1 MKKSS
6 KRWSKFRKEFKR
18 DWQLLVMVLIPV
30 IYLLIFSY
38 GSMYGVQVAFRDY
51 RPRAGITG
59 STWVGLQWFVKFLSS
74 PKFFAV
80 LKNTVV
86 LSLYSLLVNFPLPII
101 FALMLHALRSDKYKR
116 TVQVISYIPHFIST
130 AVIVSLIQMVLSP
143 VSGIYGMMFRLFN
156 DGGYPMDFRGSAGA
170 FRHIYVWSSVW
181 QGLGWG
187 TIIYTSALA
196 GVSQELHEAAQ
207 IDGASRFKRIIHID
221 IPAIMPMICMRLI
234 LTFSSIISVGFDKA
248 YMLQTDLNVS
258 VSEVVSTYVYKN
270 GLNSFKNF
278 SYGTAVG
285 LFNTAIN
292 LTLMFIVNGITK
304 KMSQD
309 EVSLF

>member
-1 MKKSS
+1 MKKNSN
-6 KRWSKFRKEFKR
+6 KWNKFRREFKR
-18 DWQLLVMVLIPV
+18 DWQLFVMVMIPV

-38 GSMYGVQVAFRDY
+38 GAMFGVQVAFRDY

-59 STWVGLQWFVKFLSS
+59 SEWVGLQWFAKFLSS
-74 PKFFAV
+74 PKFFVV
-80 LKNTVV
+80 LKNTLI
-86 LSLYSLLVNFPLPII
+86 LSVYSIAVGFPLPII
-101 FALMLHALRSDKYKR
+101 FALMLHSLRSEKFKR
-116 TVQVISYIPHFIST
+116 TIQVVSYIPHFISIS
-130 AVIVSLIQMVLSP
+130 VIVALIQMVLSP
-143 VSGIYGMMFRLFN
+143 VSGIYGMVHHALN
-156 DGGYPMDFRGSAGA
+156 GGGYPVDFRGSAEA
-170 FRHIYVWSSVW
+170 FRHIYVWSGVW

-221 IPAIMPMICMRLI
+221 IPSIMPMICIRLI
-234 LTFSSIISVGFDKA
+234 LQFSHIISVGFSKT

-258 VSEVVSTYVYKN
+258 VSEVISTYVYKN

-278 SYGTAVG
+278 SYGTAVD

-292 LTLMFIVNGITK
+292 LSLMFVVNGITK
-304 KMSQD
+304 KLSQD

>member
-1 MKKSS
+1 MKTNS
-6 KRWSKFRKEFKR
+6 KKWNKFCREFKR

-30 IYLLIFSY
+30 IYVLIFSY

-59 STWVGLQWFVKFLSS
+59 SEWVGLQWFEKFLTS
-74 PKFFAV
+74 PKFFTV

-86 LSLYSLLVNFPLPII
+86 LSVYSLVVNFPLPII
-101 FALMLHALRSDKYKR
+101 FALMLHALRSEKYKR

-130 AVIVSLIQMVLSP
+130 AVIVALIQMLLSP
-143 VSGIYGMMFRLFN
+143 VSGIYGMLYQAFN
-156 DGGYPMDFRGSAGA
+156 GGGYPMDFRGSAET

-181 QGLGWG
+181 QGLGWE

-207 IDGASRFKRIIHID
+207 IDGASRVKRIFHID
-221 IPAIMPMICMRLI
+221 IPSIMPMICMRLI
-234 LTFSSIISVGFDKA
+234 LTFAHVIGVGFDKA
-248 YMLQTDLNVS
+248 YMLQTDLNIS
-258 VSEVVSTYVYKN
+258 VSEVIATYVYKN

-292 LTLMFIVNGITK
+292 LTLMVIVNSITK
-304 KMSQD
+304 RMSKD